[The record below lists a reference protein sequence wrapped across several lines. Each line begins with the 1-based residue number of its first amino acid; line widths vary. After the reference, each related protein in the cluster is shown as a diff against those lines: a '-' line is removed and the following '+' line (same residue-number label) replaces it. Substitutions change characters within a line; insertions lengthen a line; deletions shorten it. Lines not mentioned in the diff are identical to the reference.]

1 MGPTGSTPKKGG
13 VQTPTEVD
21 PNSKTGLGI
30 DQSRSSV
37 PITPPQAHGGVRSPA
52 YDCEV
57 SEKSKLGIADSA
69 PAQTGRR
76 RGVGD

>member
-21 PNSKTGLGI
+21 SNSKTGLGI

-37 PITPPQAHGGVRSPA
+37 PITPPGAKGGVRSPTE
-52 YDCEV
+52 CEV
-57 SEKSKLGIADSA
+57 GEKNKLGIAGSA
-69 PAQTGRR
+69 PSQKGR
-76 RGVGD
+76 